1 MVKNEKILTASNAV
15 QEALAKLDVDAVGV
29 VSLEESPGSQLEEA
43 ALRLLPETHSIVILA
58 MEVYREVLD
67 QTRPERNMGSSSMN
81 DLLARNADY
90 LSGRL
95 TKAAYDVARVC
106 HLNGLKALPLPA
118 AGCPTDTRFL
128 QAIFS
133 YKHAAQAAG
142 LGYIGHSSLLITPEF
157 GPRVRLSCCLTEAI
171 LKPTGGVNVGD
182 CGDCEVCIDN
192 CPSRALNRVPTG
204 EPYIINKFACNA
216 FRSAS
221 GGCSEC
227 MRVCP
232 SGW

>member
-1 MVKNEKILTASNAV
+1 MDNQKILTVSDAV
-15 QEALAKLDVDAVGV
+15 QDTLSKLDVDAVGV
-29 VSLEESPGSQLEEA
+29 ASLEDIKGTKLEEA
-43 ALRLLPETHSIVILA
+43 ALRLLPETHSIVVLA
-58 MEVYREVLD
+58 MEIYREILD
-67 QTRPERNMGSSSMN
+67 QAKPERKMGFSSMN
-81 DLLARNADY
+81 DLLDRNTDY

-95 TKAAYDVARVC
+95 TKAAYDVAKVC

-128 QAIFS
+128 QAVFS

-142 LGYIGHSSLLITPEF
+142 LGHIGRSSLLITPDY

-171 LKPTGGVNVGD
+171 LKPTHTANIETCED
-182 CGDCEVCIDN
+182 CAVCIDS
-192 CPSRALNRVPTG
+192 CPSGALDRPQ
-204 EPYIINKFACNA
+204 EESYIINKFACNA

>member
-1 MVKNEKILTASNAV
+1 MVDNQKMLTASNAV
-15 QEALAKLDVDAVGV
+15 QDALSELGVDAIGV
-29 VSLEESPGSQLEEA
+29 ALLEDLKGTKLEEA
-43 ALRLLPETHSIVILA
+43 ALRLLPETHSIVVLA
-58 MEVYREVLD
+58 MEIYREILD
-67 QTRPERNMGSSSMN
+67 QARPERKTGFSSMN
-81 DLLARNADY
+81 DLLERNTDY

-95 TKAAYDVARVC
+95 TKAAYDVAKAC

-128 QAIFS
+128 QAVFS

-142 LGYIGHSSLLITPEF
+142 LGYIGRSSLLITPDF

-171 LKPTGGVNVGD
+171 LNPTHIANMNMCEDCNV
-182 CGDCEVCIDN
+182 CVDN
-192 CPSRALNRVPTG
+192 CPSSALNRPLEG
-204 EPYIINKFACNA
+204 ESYTINKFACNA
-216 FRSAS
+216 FRVAS

-232 SGW
+232 SG